1 MNPERPLDEATDA
14 TRRTRLANERTYLAW
29 WRSGMAAFAVAVGA
43 GKIAPALGSGSALP
57 YQLLG
62 AGFALLGCAFVAYAY
77 VRQRSVDEALA
88 AGGFSPLD
96 DTVAKVLTAATLVLG
111 IATVVL
117 VLLDV

>member
-1 MNPERPLDEATDA
+1 VNRPFDEATDA

-43 GKIAPALGSGSALP
+43 GKIAPALSSGSELP

-62 AGFALLGCAFVAYAY
+62 AGFALLGCAFVGYAY
-77 VRQRSVDEALA
+77 LRQRSVDQALA

-96 DTVAKVLTAATLVLG
+96 DRVALALTVATLVLG
-111 IATVVL
+111 VATVVL
-117 VLLDV
+117 VLVDA